1 MWICEL
7 PKNKF
12 MRSHPHTAKLS
23 AAALTATLLV
33 SIAGQAQAIT
43 FEGTSS
49 GQWGM
54 PANPSGS
61 TVISNQN
68 GGINNRLSWGRT
80 DNCLTCTPF
89 NNYVQYDG
97 VSFNAGVGSIFNLG
111 NLTYRNGSTWDGFN
125 GDFPL
130 NIALSL
136 TNPFSSTKA
145 FDFSFNIFNTP
156 NNSGDA
162 VVDGDKLRFSTAGI
176 SSQQFN
182 YDGVDY
188 TLELTGFSSDGGQ
201 TIMSEFNSPEA
212 SIANASLYGKLT
224 GVVQAPP
231 EKTIPEPAA
240 VAGLSLLGIYF
251 ATRRRSRNI

>member
-1 MWICEL
+1 
-7 PKNKF
+7 

-23 AAALTATLLV
+23 TAALTATVLV
-33 SIAGQAQAIT
+33 SLASQAQAIT
-43 FEGTSS
+43 FSGTSS
-49 GQWGM
+49 SQWGM
-54 PANPSGS
+54 PANPSNS
-61 TVISNQN
+61 TVISNET

-80 DNCLTCTPF
+80 DGNCPTCTTF
-89 NNYVQYDG
+89 NNYVQYNG
-97 VSFNAGVGSIFNLG
+97 VGFNAGVGSLFNLG
-111 NLTYRNGSTWDGFN
+111 NLSYRNGSTWDAFD

-136 TNPFSSTKA
+136 TNPFTSTQN
-145 FDFSFNIFNTP
+145 FNFSFNILNTP
-156 NNSGDA
+156 NNSGNP

-188 TLELTGFSSDGGQ
+188 TLELAGFSSDGGQ
-201 TIMSEFNSPEA
+201 TIMSEFNSPEGT
-212 SIANASLYGKLT
+212 IANASLYGKLT
-224 GVVQAPP
+224 ALQAPP
-231 EKTIPEPAA
+231 QKTIPEPAA

>member
-1 MWICEL
+1 MIKL
-7 PKNKF
+7 HF
-12 MRSHPHTAKLS
+12 YLTTLVTTTA
-23 AAALTATLLV
+23 LV
-33 SIAGQAQAIT
+33 SFTSAAQAIN
-43 FEGTSS
+43 FSGTSS

-61 TVISNQN
+61 TVLSSQN
-68 GGINNRLSWGRT
+68 GELNNRLSWGRT
-80 DNCLTCTPF
+80 DKCGGGCTPF

-97 VSFNAGVGSIFNLG
+97 VSFNAGVGSLFNLG

-156 NNSGDA
+156 NNTGDA
-162 VVDGDKLRFSTAGI
+162 VIDGDKLRFSTAGI

-224 GVVQAPP
+224 AVVQAPP
-231 EKTIPEPAA
+231 QKTIPEPAA